1 MKDLKDLIEQG
12 IKRKGFTKALIYNE
26 IGKTQSGFEYALK
39 NSTFSLKEFDSI
51 RRLLD
56 IDPNIFFEVNGDIDI
71 NQVNE
76 PPATYLKIKN
86 YENKVIKSDTS
97 EVDFLRS
104 QVEQLT
110 AIIAELSKKVESK

>member
-56 IDPNIFFEVNGDIDI
+56 IDPNIFFEVSTEIDQY
-71 NQVNE
+71 QVNE
-76 PPATYLKIKN
+76 PMESYRKVKN
-86 YENKVIKSDTS
+86 SENKMLKSDTT
-97 EVDFLRS
+97 EVEFLRS
-104 QVEQLT
+104 QVRELT
-110 AIIAELSKKVESK
+110 AIIGELSRKVESK